1 MATYTSLTDTDVARI
16 LAHYDLG
23 RLASIQPLKGGQANS
38 SFRLETSRQTAVLSI
53 CDEKTVSDV
62 LTLARVLDLLEAND
76 FPTTR
81 VVKTTDGRPVV
92 AWNGKPVLVKTYIH
106 GKVPTRIDSGRI
118 FQVGRRLAHLHGIP
132 APPGI
137 PHTFA
142 YGPEAFTGFIEAYPD
157 TPYSTWLAAKADY
170 LKRSIGGDLPR
181 RMIHGDLFYDNTLF
195 EDDRLVA
202 VIDFE
207 EVCVYFRVFDIGM
220 SVVGFCALDS
230 VASLEVVNA
239 MVAGYQS
246 VTALTA
252 AERRQLQAMTVLGA
266 TATSFWRYRQY
277 NILYPDGRLAASH
290 RPMDRLADGFQAC
303 PTEEFIRASR

>member
-170 LKRSIGGDLPR
+170 LKRSIGL
-181 RMIHGDLFYDNTLF
+181 
-195 EDDRLVA
+195 LVPQHPPQHLA
-202 VIDFE
+202 HVGNRNVLAE
-207 EVCVYFRVFDIGM
+207 FDHLGP
-220 SVVGFCALDS
+220 F
-230 VASLEVVNA
+230 
-239 MVAGYQS
+239 VAGH
-246 VTALTA
+246 VLL
-252 AERRQLQAMTVLGA
+252 AE
-266 TATSFWRYRQY
+266 
-277 NILYPDGRLAASH
+277 
-290 RPMDRLADGFQAC
+290 LADLLLGGTF
-303 PTEEFIRASR
+303 TRL